1 MVNKNLMPVLDSPS
15 FPWNT
20 QFSFSFSTAHNLSKV
35 FSVIVVFMVLGLLV
49 YFLESEIS
57 IN

>member
-15 FPWNT
+15 YPWNT
-20 QFSFSFSTAHNLSKV
+20 QFSFSFSTAYNLSNV
-35 FSVIVVFMVLGLLV
+35 FLVIVVFMVLGLLL